1 MFSNFEKSKEIVEK
15 SIETFGSIDILINNA
30 GVTKDGLL
38 MRMSEQDFDMVLNIN
53 LKGSFNMAR
62 HVINYMIKN
71 VQELLLIFLLL

>member
-1 MFSNFEKSKEIVEK
+1 MQV
-15 SIETFGSIDILINNA
+15 LQ
-30 GVTKDGLL
+30 KDGLL